1 MSELQAILESIPGF
15 ARAAAVE
22 QLADGPTNLS
32 VRLEQGGRHF
42 VLRVDKPEAASLGLN
57 RAAEREVIETV
68 ALAGLGH
75 KPVYFD
81 AAAGIYLRPWI
92 PGVTWTQTDLLN
104 EDNLLRLA
112 VLLRELH
119 AVPPAGIKFKP
130 LLAAGRYAKQLGTAE
145 AGNLFGQIAGL
156 YALIEPGPP
165 AMCHND
171 LVCHNILEG
180 EALTLIDWEYA
191 GIGDPYFDLAIVVQ
205 HHGLSRNLAI
215 HFLAAYLQRE
225 PESRD
230 MDRLEKQ
237 CRFYAALLR
246 LWTLRIAM

>member
-15 ARAAAVE
+15 AEAVLLE

-32 VRLEQGGRHF
+32 VRVEQGGQHF
-42 VLRVDKPEAASLGLN
+42 VLRVDKPEAACLGLN
-57 RAAEREVIETV
+57 RTAERELIEAV
-68 ALAGLGH
+68 ATAGLGC

-81 AAAGIYLRPWI
+81 ATAGIYLRHWI

-104 EDNLLRLA
+104 KDNLCRLA

-119 AVPPAGIKFKP
+119 ALPPAGTKFKP

-171 LVCHNILEG
+171 LVCQNILEG

-205 HHGLSRNLAI
+205 HHGLSQDLAS
-215 HFLAAYLQRE
+215 HFLAAYLQQKPKSAE
-225 PESRD
+225 

-246 LWTLRIAM
+246 LWTLRVGV